1 MQLGKLDGF
10 QPDQADSCKTLPK
23 APKWHQRL
31 TSRMQNGGILAFAVA
46 VLNSEQREAHGTP
59 HSSQS
64 ANGRSEV
71 AAGIGFA
78 LKGARPD

>member
-1 MQLGKLDGF
+1 
-10 QPDQADSCKTLPK
+10 
-23 APKWHQRL
+23 
-31 TSRMQNGGILAFAVA
+31 MQNGGILAFAVA